1 MEYRVLGRTGLG
13 VSQIGFGCG
22 DVGGLI
28 VRGDLA
34 LRNRAV
40 ALAQSLGINY
50 FDTAPLYGQG
60 VSETNLGLALK
71 ESKADVFVGTKV
83 GLTPEDKKDIKNG
96 VIRSMEK
103 SLKRLGMDSVDL
115 IQLHNRL
122 TANPGSD
129 LNRPDLDSKEVLEEV
144 VAGFQE
150 LRTQGKV
157 RHYGITGLGEAETL
171 QAILDSG
178 AMDTVQA
185 CYNLLNPSAGM
196 PGTPKFYT
204 QDYGQLID
212 RAASNGVGVIAIR
225 VMAAGALTGVTDRHP
240 LAIPKV
246 APIGSSA
253 DYEADVRKARSFQYL
268 VEEGIVDSLPE
279 AALRFVLSKG
289 EVSTALA
296 GVSSLEHLEQSVI
309 WADKGPLPQTA
320 IDSIAQVWSQ
330 FSLEP

>member
-1 MEYRVLGRTGLG
+1 MEYRVLGRTGLR

-28 VRGDLA
+28 VRGEPA

-40 ALAQSLGINY
+40 ALALSLGINY
-50 FDTAPLYGQG
+50 FDTAPLYGRG

-71 ESKADVFVGTKV
+71 ENKADVFIGTKV

-96 VIRSMEK
+96 VIRSMEQ
-103 SLKRLGMDSVDL
+103 SLKRLNMDSVDL

-122 TANPGSD
+122 TPSSGSGQD
-129 LNRPDLDSKEVLEEV
+129 RPDLDTKEVLEQV
-144 VAGFQE
+144 VAGFEE

-157 RHYGITGLGEAETL
+157 RYYGITGLGETETL
-171 QAILDSG
+171 HSILDSA

-185 CYNLLNPSAGM
+185 CYNLLNPSAGV

-204 QDYGQLID
+204 HDYGQLID
-212 RAASNGVGVIAIR
+212 RAAAKGAGVIAIR
-225 VMAAGALTGVTDRHP
+225 VMAAGALTGVPDRHP
-240 LAIPKV
+240 LAIPTV
-246 APIGSSA
+246 APIGSSEE
-253 DYEADVRKARSFQYL
+253 YEEDVRRARRFQYL
-268 VEEGIVDSLPE
+268 VEDGIVDSLPE

-296 GVSSLEHLEQSVI
+296 GVSSIEQLEQSVA
-309 WADKGPLPQTA
+309 WAEKGPLPKA
-320 IDSIAQVWSQ
+320 ALDGLAQVWGQ
-330 FSLEP
+330 FPLN

>member
-1 MEYRVLGRTGLG
+1 MEYRVLGRTGLR
-13 VSQIGFGCG
+13 VSQVGFGCG

-28 VRGDLA
+28 VRGEPA
-34 LRNRAV
+34 LRARAV

-71 ESKADVFVGTKV
+71 ETKADVFVGTKV

-96 VIRSMEK
+96 VIRSLER

-122 TANPGSD
+122 MPNPGSE
-129 LNRPDLDSKEVLEEV
+129 LTRPDLDAKEVLEQV

-157 RHYGITGLGEAETL
+157 RYYGITGLGEKETL
-171 QAILDSG
+171 HTVLDSE

-185 CYNLLNPSAGM
+185 CYNLLNPSAGI
-196 PGTPKFYT
+196 PNTPKFYT

-212 RAASNGVGVIAIR
+212 RAAAKGAGVIAIR
-225 VMAAGALTGVTDRHP
+225 VMAAGALTGVSDRHP
-240 LAIPKV
+240 LAMPTV
-246 APIGSSA
+246 APIGSSKE
-253 DYEADVRKARSFQYL
+253 YEEDVRRAGSFQYL

-279 AALRFVLSKG
+279 AALRFVLSKA

-296 GVSSLEHLEQSVI
+296 GVSSLEQLEQSVA
-309 WADKGPLPQTA
+309 WAEKGPLPNA
-320 IDSIAQVWSQ
+320 ALDGLAKVWRQ
-330 FSLEP
+330 FPLE

>member
-1 MEYRVLGRTGLG
+1 MEYRVLGRTGLR

-40 ALAQSLGINY
+40 ALALSLGINY
-50 FDTAPLYGQG
+50 FDTAPLYGKG
-60 VSETNLGLALK
+60 VSETHLGQALK
-71 ESKADVFVGTKV
+71 ETKSDVFVGTKV

-96 VIRSMEK
+96 VIRSMER

-122 TANPGSD
+122 TPNSGSD
-129 LNRPDLDSKEVLEEV
+129 PSRPDLDTKEVLEQV

-150 LRTQGKV
+150 LRAQGKV
-157 RHYGITGLGEAETL
+157 RHYGITGLGETETL
-171 QAILDSG
+171 HAILDSE

-185 CYNLLNPSAGM
+185 CYNLLNPSAGI

-212 RAASNGVGVIAIR
+212 RAASKGAGVIAIR
-225 VMAAGALTGVTDRHP
+225 VMAAGALTGVSDRHP
-240 LAIPKV
+240 LAIPTV
-246 APIGSSA
+246 APIGSSME
-253 DYEADVRKARSFQYL
+253 YEEDVRRARSFQYM
-268 VEEGIVDSLPE
+268 VEQGIVDSLPE

-289 EVSTALA
+289 QVSTALA
-296 GVSSLEHLEQSVI
+296 GVSSLEQLEQSVA
-309 WADKGPLPQTA
+309 WAEKGPLPKAA
-320 IDSIAQVWSQ
+320 IDGLAQVWSQ
-330 FSLEP
+330 FPLD

>member
-1 MEYRVLGRTGLG
+1 MEYRVLGRTGLS
-13 VSQIGFGCG
+13 VSQVGFGCG

-28 VRGDLA
+28 VRGEPA
-34 LRNRAV
+34 LRTRAV

-71 ESKADVFVGTKV
+71 ETKADVFVGTKV

-96 VIRSMEK
+96 VIRSMER

-122 TANPGSD
+122 TSNPGSEP
-129 LNRPDLDSKEVLEEV
+129 NRPDLDAKEVLEQV

-150 LRTQGKV
+150 LRAQGKV
-157 RHYGITGLGEAETL
+157 RYYGITGLGETETL
-171 QAILDSG
+171 RTIIDSA
-178 AMDTVQA
+178 AMDSVQV
-185 CYNLLNPSAGM
+185 CYNLLNPSAGIAD
-196 PGTPKFYT
+196 TPKFYT

-212 RAASNGVGVIAIR
+212 RAASNGAGVIAIR
-225 VMAAGALTGVTDRHP
+225 VMAAGALTGVSDRHP
-240 LAIPKV
+240 LAMPTV
-246 APIGSSA
+246 APIGSSKE
-253 DYEADVRKARSFQYL
+253 YEEDVRRARSFQYL

-296 GVSSLEHLEQSVI
+296 GVSSLEQLEQSVA
-309 WADKGPLPQTA
+309 WAEKGPLPKAA
-320 IDSIAQVWSQ
+320 IDGLDHIWRQ
-330 FSLEP
+330 FPVD

>member
-1 MEYRVLGRTGLG
+1 MEYRVLGRTGLR
-13 VSQIGFGCG
+13 VSQVGFGCG

-28 VRGDLA
+28 VRGEPA
-34 LRNRAV
+34 LRTRAV

-71 ESKADVFVGTKV
+71 ETKADVFVGTKV

-96 VIRSMEK
+96 VIRSMER

-122 TANPGSD
+122 TSNPGSEP
-129 LNRPDLDSKEVLEEV
+129 NRPDLDTKEVLEQV

-150 LRTQGKV
+150 LRAQGKV
-157 RHYGITGLGEAETL
+157 RYYGITGLGETETL
-171 QAILDSG
+171 RTIIDSA
-178 AMDTVQA
+178 AMDSVQV
-185 CYNLLNPSAGM
+185 CYNLLNPSAGIAD
-196 PGTPKFYT
+196 TPKFYT

-212 RAASNGVGVIAIR
+212 RAASNGAGVIAIR
-225 VMAAGALTGVTDRHP
+225 VMAAGALTGVSDRHP
-240 LAIPKV
+240 LAMPTV
-246 APIGSSA
+246 APIGSSKE
-253 DYEADVRKARSFQYL
+253 YEEDVRRARSFQYL

-296 GVSSLEHLEQSVI
+296 GVSSLEQLEQSVA
-309 WADKGPLPQTA
+309 WAEKGPLPKAA
-320 IDSIAQVWSQ
+320 IDGLDHIWRQ
-330 FSLEP
+330 FPVD